1 MDSNQPSSK
10 LDLYVVARIVNVL
23 SEKGPVKR
31 TQLSVMTRLSY
42 DTLVRYLDWMNHK
55 GFVRIDTEDN
65 VILTEE
71 GHKVYERLVTW
82 ILEYVGKLQFPR
94 F

>member
-1 MDSNQPSSK
+1 VGLDQPSSK

-23 SEKGPVKR
+23 NEKGPVKR
-31 TQLSVMTRLSY
+31 TQLSVLTRLSY
-42 DTLVRYLDWMNHK
+42 DTLVKYLDWMNQK
-55 GFVRIDTEDN
+55 GFVRIDKEEN
-65 VILTEE
+65 VILTED

-82 ILEYVGKLQFPR
+82 ILEYVGRLQFPR